1 MALTGRLT
9 EATGSGSVRHKTRM
23 THLQKKHR
31 PYMCIIYDIIIY
43 VYIITIYVRI
53 TRLLWG
59 KKVISHQPDNVGWG

>member
-23 THLQKKHR
+23 THLQKTHR

-43 VYIITIYVRI
+43 IYIITIYVMDNKTI
-53 TRLLWG
+53 VG
-59 KKVISHQPDNVGWG
+59 KKYVT